1 MWWFKCYENL
11 RHVLFNGPH
20 GHGSKCS
27 TAKCAFQALEG
38 LDVDI
43 EARSFFA
50 IREYIFKRHSNRI
63 AARESLGF
71 EESRLSVQMYSILL
85 LRILIRAP
93 TEQNPHGYESSKS

>member
-11 RHVLFNGPH
+11 RHVLFNGPR

-50 IREYIFKRHSNRI
+50 IREYIFKRHPSRI
-63 AARESLGF
+63 AGLQRPESHLVRGKAIECSNAF
-71 EESRLSVQMYSILL
+71 DP
-85 LRILIRAP
+85 AFANND
-93 TEQNPHGYESSKS
+93 TGAH